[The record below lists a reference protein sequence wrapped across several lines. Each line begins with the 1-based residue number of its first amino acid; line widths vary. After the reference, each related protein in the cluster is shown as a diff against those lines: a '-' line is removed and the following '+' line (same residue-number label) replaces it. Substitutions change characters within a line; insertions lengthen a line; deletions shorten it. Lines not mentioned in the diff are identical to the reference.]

1 MNITLYVLGI
11 GVVVIFLILGFM
23 VYLFLT
29 CTRTEKAAT
38 SSNILIRSEPGSS
51 ASVTTAAPAPATAPA
66 TATPTLVY
74 YPVQGP
80 VRRRR
85 QVRAGAGES
94 RALAAGCLLPL
105 LGLVLTSLVCFI
117 TVIIILCSMSY
128 FINK

>member
-1 MNITLYVLGI
+1 MT
-11 GVVVIFLILGFM
+11 LGFM

-38 SSNILIRSEPGSS
+38 SSNIFIRSEPGSS
-51 ASVTTAAPAPATAPA
+51 AIVTTAAPATTTLAPAISTPATS
-66 TATPTLVY
+66 TLVY

>member
-1 MNITLYVLGI
+1 
-11 GVVVIFLILGFM
+11 M

-38 SSNILIRSEPGSS
+38 SSNIFIRSEPGSS
-51 ASVTTAAPAPATAPA
+51 ASVTTAPPAPAPAPAP
-66 TATPTLVY
+66 ATPTLVY

>member
-1 MNITLYVLGI
+1 
-11 GVVVIFLILGFM
+11 M

-38 SSNILIRSEPGSS
+38 SSNIFIRSEPGSS
-51 ASVTTAAPAPATAPA
+51 AIVTTAAPATTNPAPAPA
-66 TATPTLVY
+66 TTLVY

>member
-1 MNITLYVLGI
+1 MT
-11 GVVVIFLILGFM
+11 LGFM

-38 SSNILIRSEPGSS
+38 SSNIFIRSEPGSS
-51 ASVTTAAPAPATAPA
+51 AIVTTAAPATTTLAPA
-66 TATPTLVY
+66 ISTPAPVTTLVY

-85 QVRAGAGES
+85 QVRAGAGAGES

>member
-1 MNITLYVLGI
+1 
-11 GVVVIFLILGFM
+11 M

-38 SSNILIRSEPGSS
+38 SSNIFIRSEPGSS
-51 ASVTTAAPAPATAPA
+51 AIVTTAAPATTTLAPAISTPAPAPA
-66 TATPTLVY
+66 TTLVY

>member
-1 MNITLYVLGI
+1 MT
-11 GVVVIFLILGFM
+11 LGFM

-38 SSNILIRSEPGSS
+38 SSNIFIRSEPGSS
-51 ASVTTAAPAPATAPA
+51 ARVTTAAPATTTLAPAISTPAT
-66 TATPTLVY
+66 TLVY

-85 QVRAGAGES
+85 QVRAGAGAGES

>member
-1 MNITLYVLGI
+1 
-11 GVVVIFLILGFM
+11 M

-38 SSNILIRSEPGSS
+38 SSNIFIRSEPGSS
-51 ASVTTAAPAPATAPA
+51 ASVTTAPPAPAPAPAP
-66 TATPTLVY
+66 ATPTLVY

-85 QVRAGAGES
+85 QVRAGAEES
-94 RALAAGCLLPL
+94 RALAASCLLPL

>member
-38 SSNILIRSEPGSS
+38 SSNIFIRSEPGST
-51 ASVTTAAPAPATAPA
+51 ASVTTAPPAPAP
-66 TATPTLVY
+66 ATPTLVY

>member
-1 MNITLYVLGI
+1 
-11 GVVVIFLILGFM
+11 M

-38 SSNILIRSEPGSS
+38 SSNIFIRSEPGSS
-51 ASVTTAAPAPATAPA
+51 AIVTKAAPAPATTTPAPASSTPAPA
-66 TATPTLVY
+66 TSTLVY

>member
-1 MNITLYVLGI
+1 MT
-11 GVVVIFLILGFM
+11 LGFM

-38 SSNILIRSEPGSS
+38 SSNIFIRSEPGSS
-51 ASVTTAAPAPATAPA
+51 AIVTTAAPATTTLAPAISTPAPA
-66 TATPTLVY
+66 TTLVY

-85 QVRAGAGES
+85 QGRAGAGAGES

>member
-1 MNITLYVLGI
+1 
-11 GVVVIFLILGFM
+11 M

-38 SSNILIRSEPGSS
+38 SSNIFIRSEPGSS
-51 ASVTTAAPAPATAPA
+51 ARVTTAAPATTTLAPA
-66 TATPTLVY
+66 ISTPAPVTTLVY

-85 QVRAGAGES
+85 QVRAGAGAGES

>member
-1 MNITLYVLGI
+1 
-11 GVVVIFLILGFM
+11 M

-38 SSNILIRSEPGSS
+38 SSNIFIRSEPGSS
-51 ASVTTAAPAPATAPA
+51 AIVTTAAPAISTPAPA
-66 TATPTLVY
+66 TTLVY

>member
-1 MNITLYVLGI
+1 
-11 GVVVIFLILGFM
+11 M

-38 SSNILIRSEPGSS
+38 SSNIFIRSEPGSS
-51 ASVTTAAPAPATAPA
+51 ASVITTTPAPAPALATAPA
-66 TATPTLVY
+66 PATPTLVY

>member
-38 SSNILIRSEPGSS
+38 SSNIFIRSEPGSS
-51 ASVTTAAPAPATAPA
+51 ASVTTAPPAPAPAPAP
-66 TATPTLVY
+66 ATPTLVY

>member
-1 MNITLYVLGI
+1 
-11 GVVVIFLILGFM
+11 M

-38 SSNILIRSEPGSS
+38 SSNIFIRSEPGSS
-51 ASVTTAAPAPATAPA
+51 ASVTTAPPAPATAPA

>member
-1 MNITLYVLGI
+1 
-11 GVVVIFLILGFM
+11 M

-29 CTRTEKAAT
+29 CTRTEKAAA
-38 SSNILIRSEPGSS
+38 SSNIFIRSEPGSS
-51 ASVTTAAPAPATAPA
+51 ARVTTAAPAISTPAPA
-66 TATPTLVY
+66 TTLVY
-74 YPVQGP
+74 YPVQVP

-85 QVRAGAGES
+85 QVRAGAGAGES

>member
-51 ASVTTAAPAPATAPA
+51 ASVTTAPPAPAP
-66 TATPTLVY
+66 ATPTLVY

>member
-1 MNITLYVLGI
+1 MT
-11 GVVVIFLILGFM
+11 LGFM

-38 SSNILIRSEPGSS
+38 SSNIFIRSEPGSS
-51 ASVTTAAPAPATAPA
+51 AIVTTAAPATTTLAPAISTPAPA
-66 TATPTLVY
+66 TTLVY

-85 QVRAGAGES
+85 QVRAGES

>member
-1 MNITLYVLGI
+1 
-11 GVVVIFLILGFM
+11 M

-38 SSNILIRSEPGSS
+38 SSNIFIRSEPGSS
-51 ASVTTAAPAPATAPA
+51 AIVTTAAPATTTLVPAISTPAPA
-66 TATPTLVY
+66 TTLVY

-85 QVRAGAGES
+85 QVRAGAGAGAGES

>member
-1 MNITLYVLGI
+1 
-11 GVVVIFLILGFM
+11 M

-38 SSNILIRSEPGSS
+38 SSNIFIRSEPGSS
-51 ASVTTAAPAPATAPA
+51 ASVTTTTPAPATALAP
-66 TATPTLVY
+66 ATPTLVY

>member
-1 MNITLYVLGI
+1 
-11 GVVVIFLILGFM
+11 M

-38 SSNILIRSEPGSS
+38 SSNIFIRSEPGSS
-51 ASVTTAAPAPATAPA
+51 ARVTTAGPAPAISTPAPAT
-66 TATPTLVY
+66 TLVY

-85 QVRAGAGES
+85 QVRAGAGAGES

>member
-1 MNITLYVLGI
+1 MT
-11 GVVVIFLILGFM
+11 LGFM

-38 SSNILIRSEPGSS
+38 SSNIFIRSEPGSS
-51 ASVTTAAPAPATAPA
+51 AIVTTAAPAPATTTLVPAISTPAPA
-66 TATPTLVY
+66 TTLVY

-85 QVRAGAGES
+85 QVRAGAGAGES

>member
-1 MNITLYVLGI
+1 
-11 GVVVIFLILGFM
+11 M

-38 SSNILIRSEPGSS
+38 SSNIFIRSEPGSS
-51 ASVTTAAPAPATAPA
+51 AIVTTAAPAPATTTLAPAISTPAPA
-66 TATPTLVY
+66 TTLVY
-74 YPVQGP
+74 YPVHVP

-85 QVRAGAGES
+85 QVRAGAGAGVGES

>member
-1 MNITLYVLGI
+1 
-11 GVVVIFLILGFM
+11 M

-38 SSNILIRSEPGSS
+38 SSNIFIRSEPGSS
-51 ASVTTAAPAPATAPA
+51 AIVTTLAPATTTPTPAPAT
-66 TATPTLVY
+66 TLVY

>member
-38 SSNILIRSEPGSS
+38 SSNIFIRSEPGSS
-51 ASVTTAAPAPATAPA
+51 ASVTTAPPAPAP
-66 TATPTLVY
+66 ATPTLVY

>member
-1 MNITLYVLGI
+1 MT
-11 GVVVIFLILGFM
+11 LGFM

-38 SSNILIRSEPGSS
+38 SSNIFIRSEPGSS
-51 ASVTTAAPAPATAPA
+51 ARVTPAPAPATLAPAISTPAPA
-66 TATPTLVY
+66 TTLVY

-85 QVRAGAGES
+85 QVRAGAGAGES

>member
-1 MNITLYVLGI
+1 
-11 GVVVIFLILGFM
+11 M

-38 SSNILIRSEPGSS
+38 SSNIFIRSEPGSS
-51 ASVTTAAPAPATAPA
+51 ASVTTAPPAPATAPA
-66 TATPTLVY
+66 PAPATPTLVY

>member
-1 MNITLYVLGI
+1 
-11 GVVVIFLILGFM
+11 M

-38 SSNILIRSEPGSS
+38 SSNIFIRSEPGSS
-51 ASVTTAAPAPATAPA
+51 AIVTTAAPATTTLAPAISTPAPA
-66 TATPTLVY
+66 TTLVY

-85 QVRAGAGES
+85 QVRAGAGAGES

>member
-1 MNITLYVLGI
+1 MT
-11 GVVVIFLILGFM
+11 LGFM

-38 SSNILIRSEPGSS
+38 SSNIFIRSEPGSS
-51 ASVTTAAPAPATAPA
+51 AIVTTAAPAPVTTTLAPAISTPAPA
-66 TATPTLVY
+66 TTLVY

>member
-1 MNITLYVLGI
+1 
-11 GVVVIFLILGFM
+11 M

-38 SSNILIRSEPGSS
+38 SSNIFIRSEPGSS
-51 ASVTTAAPAPATAPA
+51 ASVTTATPAPAPALAPATAPA
-66 TATPTLVY
+66 PATPTLVY

-85 QVRAGAGES
+85 QVRAGAEES
-94 RALAAGCLLPL
+94 RALAASCLLPL

>member
-1 MNITLYVLGI
+1 MT
-11 GVVVIFLILGFM
+11 LGFM

-29 CTRTEKAAT
+29 CTRTEKAAA
-38 SSNILIRSEPGSS
+38 SSNIFIRSEPGSS
-51 ASVTTAAPAPATAPA
+51 AIVTTAAPATTTLAPAISTPAPA
-66 TATPTLVY
+66 TTLVY

>member
-1 MNITLYVLGI
+1 
-11 GVVVIFLILGFM
+11 M

-38 SSNILIRSEPGSS
+38 SSNIFIRSEPGSS
-51 ASVTTAAPAPATAPA
+51 AIVTTAAPAPATTTLAPAISTPAPA
-66 TATPTLVY
+66 TTLVY

-85 QVRAGAGES
+85 QVRAGAGAGES